1 MGIASLHAI
10 LRPVPPAVTER
21 GRKMEWTPDDTDAVA
36 FISRANGA
44 PCTPLRAHPANL
56 GGQRIRS
63 DEQGAA
69 MSNELFS
76 LAGRIVLV
84 TGASSGIGAHLAR
97 VAAQAGARVVLAAR
111 RTERLAQLAEA
122 IRAEGG
128 QAHAVALDVTDRAS
142 VEAAFD
148 NAEAAFG
155 VVDVVLNNAGIGNG
169 QRALEVSEEDWRHM
183 LSTNLDGVW
192 RVAQC
197 AAQRLAKDG
206 RGGSIIN
213 IASILG
219 LRVGGGY
226 SHYCAAKAGVVQLSK
241 SLALELAR
249 FNVRVNAIAPGY
261 FKTEMNDAYFDSDK
275 GQAYIRDTV
284 PMRRLG
290 QLRELEGPFLLLASE
305 AGAFMTGA
313 VLAVDGGHLVSS
325 L

>member
-1 MGIASLHAI
+1 M
-10 LRPVPPAVTER
+10 
-21 GRKMEWTPDDTDAVA
+21 
-36 FISRANGA
+36 
-44 PCTPLRAHPANL
+44 
-56 GGQRIRS
+56 
-63 DEQGAA
+63 
-69 MSNELFS
+69 NENPGFS
-76 LAGRIVLV
+76 LIGKTVLV

-97 VAAQAGARVVLAAR
+97 VASGAGARVVLGAR
-111 RTERLAQLAEA
+111 RAERLQQLAEE
-122 IRAEGG
+122 IRQTGG
-128 QAHAVALDVTDRAS
+128 EAMAVALDVTDRDS

-148 NAEAAFG
+148 AAQAAFG

-169 QRALEVSEEDWRHM
+169 QRVLEISEADWRAM

-197 AAQRLAKDG
+197 AAQRLAKAQ
-206 RGGSIIN
+206 RPGSIVN
-213 IASILG
+213 IASMLG
-219 LRVGGGY
+219 LRVGTGY

-249 FNVRVNAIAPGY
+249 YQIRVNAIAPGY
-261 FKTEMNDAYFDSDK
+261 FKTEMNDEYFDSEK

-290 QLRELEGPFLLLASE
+290 SLQELEGPFLLLASE

-313 VLAVDGGHLVSS
+313 VLAVDGGHLVGS

>member
-1 MGIASLHAI
+1 MDVLH
-10 LRPVPPAVTER
+10 R
-21 GRKMEWTPDDTDAVA
+21 
-36 FISRANGA
+36 
-44 PCTPLRAHPANL
+44 
-56 GGQRIRS
+56 
-63 DEQGAA
+63 
-69 MSNELFS
+69 FS
-76 LAGRIVLV
+76 LTGKTVLV

-97 VAAQAGARVVLAAR
+97 VAGGAGARVVLGAR
-111 RTERLAQLAEA
+111 RVERLQQLAED
-122 IRAEGG
+122 IRQTGG
-128 QAHAVALDVTDRAS
+128 EALAVVLDVTDRDS

-148 NAEAAFG
+148 AAEAVFG

-169 QRALEVSEEDWRHM
+169 QRVLEISEADWRAM

-197 AAQRLAKDG
+197 AAQRLAKAQ
-206 RGGSIIN
+206 RPGSIVN
-213 IASILG
+213 IASMLG
-219 LRVGGGY
+219 LRVGTGY

-249 FNVRVNAIAPGY
+249 YQIRVNAIAPGY
-261 FKTEMNDAYFDSDK
+261 FKTEMNDAWFDSDK

-290 QLRELEGPFLLLASE
+290 SLQELEGPFLLLASE

-313 VLAVDGGHLVSS
+313 VLAVDGGHLVAS